1 MALLPR
7 FSIRQLLIAMIGVAF
22 LSACLAGA
30 YRGNLIFYGLIVGV
44 VTMIVSMVGL
54 GVAYWLALLIAK
66 MSQSL
71 VGSRS
76 VKEKLIWLAIAFG
89 SVFGSATTSI
99 AQSALPPGKSGYTVT
114 VDDQYPTN
122 GTGYRTVRIQLE
134 TNPKLPVTKDVS
146 FQVTISSRDY
156 STSSQTS
163 TSVPLV
169 LQSGQS
175 VVSAELYVPSESLYG
190 NQSQQLL
197 IEREVFDGQYNP
209 RRDFV
214 YELGGNVLFNS
225 QFDFPSVLFISSA
238 VSQNNGIYFSCC
250 DGQVHFPGSTT
261 LSLPTNEVI
270 PSFDKLVESCTDAT
284 NNTLINRAVPNAT
297 ITNSVTGITMVPQI
311 HAVHPAELPQDWI
324 GLSSVEEV
332 LISLGELK
340 KLASSH
346 DLQRDSLEKW
356 VAAGGTLV
364 VTGTGTA
371 FEHADQVFK
380 LLLGAKRAETLEQV
394 NMLWREPSP
403 QLLQIQKL
411 IIANQSGNN
420 YSYSNNNNSQ
430 PNTIELDDVEVA
442 TADRWIE
449 RDSLVGLE
457 TESKFLIGQHVRG
470 RLVIVADT
478 MNDWSPTDWRRLQNG
493 IQLAGRSLA
502 EQIGV
507 ATGDEKVLFK
517 IPGVGEPPVIVFQI
531 LIGLFILLA
540 GPGIYI
546 VLSRTG
552 QMQLLFLLIPLLSLT
567 FCLGLV
573 GYATFVDGFESWGR
587 LQSVTWVDHRS
598 ESAVTHS
605 RCAYFCGTQPRPY
618 RFSRSIVPIAFIS
631 RDSQDKQT
639 WQSSAGLTIAGGDI
653 RSRTPHQIVAI
664 RSHQLEQRLR
674 WLPPQVGA
682 DGVKSTNDRG
692 TFRNQ
697 LGSDVM
703 LAVARTEAGWVFV
716 EDLATDQFLP
726 AQATDAS
733 RANVLLRALTK
744 DLPIGSYTDDQRPY
758 YRYRAGST
766 GGHGSE
772 YNVVEALQNGKGT
785 DYLDQPNTYIAILE
799 SFPVVNEQIEPVQ
812 YKKQLH
818 VIIGKW

>member
-1 MALLPR
+1 MALLPT

-30 YRGNLIFYGLIVGV
+30 YRGNLIFFGMIMGL
-44 VTMIVSMVGL
+44 VTMIVSIVGL

-66 MSQSL
+66 MSQSI
-71 VGSRS
+71 GGRRS
-76 VKEKLIWLAIAFG
+76 VKEKLIWLAIAIG
-89 SVFGSATTSI
+89 SLLSSTTLVL

-114 VDDQYPTN
+114 FNDQYPTN
-122 GTGYRTVRIQLE
+122 GTGYGTVRIQLE
-134 TNPKLPVTKDVS
+134 TNPKLPVKKAVS
-146 FQVTISSRDY
+146 FQVTINSRDY
-156 STSSQTS
+156 STSSQTT
-163 TSVPLV
+163 TSVPLL

-175 VVSAELYVPSESLYG
+175 VVSAELYVPRASVYG

-214 YELGGNVLFNS
+214 YELGGNGSFNS
-225 QFDFPSVLFISSA
+225 QFDFPAVLFISSA
-238 VSQNNGIYFSCC
+238 VSQNNGVYFSCC
-250 DGQVHFPGSTT
+250 DGQVLFPGSTT
-261 LSLPTNEVI
+261 LSLPAKEVI
-270 PSFDKLVESCTDAT
+270 PSFDKLVESFTDPA
-284 NNTLINRAVPNAT
+284 NNTIINRAVPNANAN
-297 ITNSVTGITMVPQI
+297 ITNSLTGITMVPQI
-311 HAVHPAELPQDWI
+311 HAVHPAELSQDWI

-332 LISLGELK
+332 LISFDELK
-340 KLASSH
+340 NLASSH

-364 VTGTGTA
+364 VTETGIS
-371 FEHADQVFK
+371 FEHADQVSKF
-380 LLLGAKRAETLEQV
+380 LLGARRAATQEQ
-394 NMLWREPSP
+394 NNRLWREPSP
-403 QLLQIQKL
+403 QQLQIQKP
-411 IIANQSGNN
+411 IITTKSGIN
-420 YSYSNNNNSQ
+420 YYNNNTQ
-430 PNTIELDDVEVA
+430 PNSIQLDDVEIA

-449 RDSLVGLE
+449 RDSVVGLK

-470 RLVIVADT
+470 RLVVVADT
-478 MNDWSPTDWRRLQNG
+478 MNDWSPAEWRRLQNG
-493 IQLAGRSLA
+493 IQLAGKSLA
-502 EQIGV
+502 EQIGL

-552 QMQLLFLLIPLLSLT
+552 QMQLFFLLVPLLSLSV
-567 FCLGLV
+567 CMGLV
-573 GYATFVDGFESWGR
+573 GYATIVDGFESWGR
-587 LQSVTWVDHRS
+587 VQSVTWVDHRS

-605 RCAYFCGTQPRPY
+605 RCAYFCVTQPSPY
-618 RFSRSIVPIAFIS
+618 RFSRSIVPIALTSENS
-631 RDSQDKQT
+631 RDTQT

-653 RSRTPHQIVAI
+653 RSRTPHQIVAL

-682 DGVKSTNDRG
+682 DGVKATNDLG

-703 LAVARTEAGWVFV
+703 LAVARTDAGWVFV
-716 EDLATDQFLP
+716 ENLANDQFLP
-726 AQATDAS
+726 AQATDSS
-733 RANVLLRALTK
+733 RANVLLSALTK
-744 DLPIGSYTDDQRPY
+744 DLPISTYTSDQQLY
-758 YRYRAGST
+758 YGLRAGSA
-766 GGHGSE
+766 GSQGSE
-772 YNVVEALQNGKGT
+772 YNVVEALQQGRGT
-785 DYLDQPNTYIAILE
+785 DYLDQPNTYIAILA

>member
-30 YRGNLIFYGLIVGV
+30 YRGNLIFYGLIMGL
-44 VTMIVSMVGL
+44 VTMIVSIAGL

-66 MSQSL
+66 MIQSI
-71 VGSRS
+71 GGRRS
-76 VKEKLIWLAIAFG
+76 VKEKLIWLAIAIG
-89 SVFGSATTSI
+89 SLLSSTTFVV
-99 AQSALPPGKSGYTVT
+99 AQSALPPGKSGYSVT
-114 VDDQYPTN
+114 FDGQYPSN

-134 TNPKLPVTKDVS
+134 TNPKLPVKKGVS

-214 YELGGNVLFNS
+214 YELGGNGLFNS

-332 LISLGELK
+332 LISLDELK

-364 VTGTGTA
+364 VTETGIS
-371 FEHADQVFK
+371 FERADQVSK
-380 LLLGAKRAETLEQV
+380 LLLGAKRAETLEQ
-394 NMLWREPSP
+394 NNRLWREPSP
-403 QLLQIQKL
+403 QQLQIQKP
-411 IIANQSGNN
+411 IVTTKSGNN
-420 YSYSNNNNSQ
+420 YYYNNTQ
-430 PNTIELDDVEVA
+430 PNSIQLDDVGVA

-449 RDSLVGLE
+449 RDSLVGLK

-470 RLVIVADT
+470 RLVVVADT
-478 MNDWSPTDWRRLQNG
+478 MNDWSPAEWRRLQNG
-493 IQLAGRSLA
+493 IQLAGKSLA

-567 FCLGLV
+567 VCLGLV

-587 LQSVTWVDHRS
+587 VQSVTWVDHRS

-605 RCAYFCGTQPRPY
+605 RCAYFCGTQPGPY
-618 RFSRSIVPIAFIS
+618 RFSRSIVPIVLASENS
-631 RDSQDKQT
+631 RNTQT

-674 WLPPQVGA
+674 WLPTQVGA
-682 DGVKSTNDRG
+682 DGVKATDDFG

-716 EDLATDQFLP
+716 ENLATDQFLP
-726 AQATDAS
+726 AQATDPF
-733 RANVLLRALTK
+733 RANVLLSALTK
-744 DLPIGSYTDDQRPY
+744 DLPISTYTSDQQRY
-758 YRYRAGST
+758 YGFRAGSA
-766 GGHGSE
+766 GSQGSE
-772 YNVVEALQNGKGT
+772 YNLIEALQQGKGT
-785 DYLDQPNTYIAILE
+785 DYLDQPNTYIAILA
-799 SFPVVNEQIEPVQ
+799 SFSVVNEQIEPVQ

>member
-1 MALLPR
+1 MALLPT

-30 YRGNLIFYGLIVGV
+30 YRGNLIFYGMIVGI
-44 VTMIVSMVGL
+44 VTMIVSIVGL

-66 MSQSL
+66 MSQSI
-71 VGSRS
+71 GGRRS
-76 VKEKLIWLAIAFG
+76 VKEKLIWLAIAIG
-89 SVFGSATTSI
+89 SLLSSTTLVL
-99 AQSALPPGKSGYTVT
+99 AQSALPPGKSGYSVT
-114 VDDQYPTN
+114 FDDQYPSN

-134 TNPKLPVTKDVS
+134 TNPKLPVKKDVS

-156 STSSQTS
+156 GTSSQTT
-163 TSVPLV
+163 TSVPLL

-175 VVSAELYVPSESLYG
+175 VVSAELYVPRASVYG

-214 YELGGNVLFNS
+214 YELGGNVSINS
-225 QFDFPSVLFISSA
+225 QFDFPAVLFISSA
-238 VSQNNGIYFSCC
+238 VSPNNGFYFSCC
-250 DGQVHFPGSTT
+250 DGKVFFPGSTT
-261 LSLPTNEVI
+261 LSLPANEVI

-284 NNTLINRAVPNAT
+284 NNTVVNRVVPNANAN
-297 ITNSVTGITMVPQI
+297 ITNSLTGITMVPQI

-332 LISLGELK
+332 LISLDELK
-340 KLASSH
+340 KLASAH
-346 DLQRDSLEKW
+346 DVQRDSLEKW

-364 VTGTGTA
+364 VTETGIS
-371 FEHADQVFK
+371 FEHADQVSK
-380 LLLGAKRAETLEQV
+380 LLLGAKRAETLEQ
-394 NMLWREPSP
+394 NNRLWREPSP
-403 QLLQIQKL
+403 QQLQIQKP
-411 IIANQSGNN
+411 IITTKSGNN
-420 YSYSNNNNSQ
+420 YYYNNTQ
-430 PNTIELDDVEVA
+430 PNSIQLDDVEVA

-449 RDSLVGLE
+449 RDSVVGLK

-470 RLVIVADT
+470 RLVVVADT
-478 MNDWSPTDWRRLQNG
+478 MNDWSPAEWRRLQNG
-493 IQLAGRSLA
+493 IQLAGKSLA
-502 EQIGV
+502 EQIGL

-552 QMQLLFLLIPLLSLT
+552 QMQLFFLLVPLLSLSV
-567 FCLGLV
+567 CMGLV
-573 GYATFVDGFESWGR
+573 GYATIVDGFESWGR
-587 LQSVTWVDHRS
+587 VQSVTWVDHRS

-605 RCAYFCGTQPRPY
+605 RCAYFCGTQPSPY
-618 RFSRSIVPIAFIS
+618 RFSRSIVPIALTSENS
-631 RDSQDKQT
+631 RVTQT

-682 DGVKSTNDRG
+682 DGVKATNDLG

-716 EDLATDQFLP
+716 ENLATDQFLP
-726 AQATDAS
+726 AQATDS
-733 RANVLLRALTK
+733 FRANVLLSALTK
-744 DLPIGSYTDDQRPY
+744 DLPISTYTSDQQLY
-758 YRYRAGST
+758 YGPRAGSA
-766 GGHGSE
+766 GSQGSE
-772 YNVVEALQNGKGT
+772 YNVVEALQQGRGT

-799 SFPVVNEQIEPVQ
+799 SFSVVNEQIEPVQ
-812 YKKQLH
+812 YKKQMH